1 MRSRV
6 NVLEGP
12 IYKQILLFFFPILF
26 GTFFQQ
32 LYNTVDAVVVGN
44 FVGKEA
50 LGAVGGSTGTLINLL
65 VGFITGI
72 ASGATVVIAQYY
84 GNGDRD
90 KVQKSVCSGMLLA
103 TVLGAIIM
111 GVGITFARPLLVW
124 MNVPSDILPY
134 SVTYMQIYFIG
145 LIPSMIYNV
154 GAGILRAIGDSKRPL
169 YFLMISCV
177 CNIVLDIIFVVILQM
192 GVVGVGIA
200 TVISQCVSCLLTLYV
215 LKNSDDAY
223 RFNIK
228 HMSFDLSLLQR
239 IVLIGLPTGIQSC
252 MYSISN
258 VFIQAT
264 VNSFGTDTVAA
275 FTAFGKI
282 DSLFWMMSGAYGTAL
297 MTFVGQNFGAGNMKR
312 VKDGVRAGIIMM
324 SITTIALSLILYNFG
339 DIFYHLFTPDQGVIE
354 IGMVMLRFLCPMW
367 ITFVL
372 VEILSCSIRACGDS
386 FVPMCITGIFI
397 CGTRLVWLFTF
408 EFNTIVEALY
418 CYPISWSI
426 ASIIFLIYYKQGK
439 WLKRCI
445 EKAH

>member
-65 VGFITGI
+65 VGLITGI

-84 GNGDRD
+84 GNRDRE
-90 KVQKSVCSGMLLA
+90 KVQKGVRTGMFLA
-103 TVLGAIIM
+103 ILLGAIIM
-111 GVGITFARPLLVW
+111 VVGIYFAKPLLVW
-124 MNVPSDILPY
+124 MDVPSDILPY
-134 SVTYMQIYFIG
+134 SITYMRIYFVG
-145 LIPSMIYNV
+145 LIPSMIYNM
-154 GAGILRAIGDSKRPL
+154 GAGVLRAIGDSKRPL
-169 YFLMISCV
+169 YFLIISCGV
-177 CNIVLDIIFVVILQM
+177 NIVLDILFVVVLHLD
-192 GVVGVGIA
+192 VTGVGLA
-200 TVISQCVSCLLTLYV
+200 TIISQFVSCVLTLYV
-215 LKNSDDAY
+215 LKHSEDSY
-223 RFNIK
+223 RFEMK
-228 HMSFDLSLLQR
+228 ELSVDYSVLYR
-239 IVLIGLPTGIQSC
+239 IILIGIPTGLQSC

-264 VNSFGTDTVAA
+264 VNGFGTDSVAA

-297 MTFVGQNFGAGNMKR
+297 MTFVGQNFGAKNIER
-312 VKDGVRAGIIMM
+312 VKEGAKAGIIMM
-324 SITTIALSLILYNFG
+324 ALTTVVMSVGLYFFG
-339 DIFYHLFTPDQGVIE
+339 EIFYRLFTPDLAVID
-354 IGMVMLRFLCPMW
+354 IGMVMLRFLCPTW

-372 VEILSCSIRACGDS
+372 IEIFSSTIRACGDS
-386 FVPMCITGIFI
+386 FVPMLITGVFI
-397 CGTRLVWLFTF
+397 CGTRLLWLFSF
-408 EFNTIVEALY
+408 EFDNIIHALY
-418 CYPISWSI
+418 CYPISWSL
-426 ASIIFLIYYKQGK
+426 ASIIFLVYYKEGS

-445 EKAH
+445 KKAH